1 MVRMIGACCIFAGC
15 GGFGFSMAAASRR
28 EEAEMRRLLAALEF
42 MSCEL
47 SYRMTPLG
55 VLCRSAAGS
64 SGGMVRRFLTELA
77 LELDKQ
83 TAPDVQVCV
92 YRILQRL
99 EPSKVLRRQ
108 LQQMGS
114 TLGRFDLPGQL
125 RGIEGAIRSTE
136 EALRAIRDGAADR
149 RRSYQT
155 LGLCAGAALA
165 ILFL

>member
-1 MVRMIGACCIFAGC
+1 MVRIIGACCIFAGC

-28 EEAEMRRLLAALEF
+28 EEAELRRLLAAMEY

-47 SYRMTPLG
+47 SYRMTPLST
-55 VLCRSAAGS
+55 LCRSAAGENS
-64 SGGMVRRFLTELA
+64 GMVCSFLTELA
-77 LELDKQ
+77 RELDKQ

-92 YRILQRL
+92 YDVLARLQ
-99 EPSKVLRRQ
+99 PSDLLRRQ
-108 LQQMGS
+108 MLELGA
-114 TLGRFDLPGQL
+114 TLGHFDLPGQL
-125 RGIEGAIRSTE
+125 RGLENAIRSTE
-136 EALRAIRDGAADR
+136 EALRVIRDGAADR

>member
-1 MVRMIGACCIFAGC
+1 MVKIIGACCIFAGC
-15 GGFGFSMAAASRR
+15 GGFGFAMAAASRR
-28 EEAEMRRLLAALEF
+28 EEAELRRLLAALEF

-47 SYRMTPLG
+47 SYRMTPLSA
-55 VLCRSAAGS
+55 LCRAAAEG
-64 SGGMVRRFLTELA
+64 SGGMVRTFLTDLA
-77 LELDKQ
+77 RELDKQ

-92 YRILQRL
+92 YDVLARLQ
-99 EPSKVLRRQ
+99 PSGCLRRQ
-108 LQQMGS
+108 MQELGA

-125 RGIEGAIRSTE
+125 RGLEGAIRSTE

-155 LGLCAGAALA
+155 LGLCAGAAMA

>member
-1 MVRMIGACCIFAGC
+1 MIRIIGACCIVTGC

-28 EEAEMRRLLAALEF
+28 EEEQLRILLKALEF

-47 SYRMTPLG
+47 SYRHTPLPA
-55 VLCRSAAGS
+55 LCRSAAEGER
-64 SGGMVRRFLTELA
+64 GLVPTFFHELA
-77 LELDKQ
+77 KELEKQ

-92 YRILQRL
+92 YQVLTRL
-99 EPSKVLRRQ
+99 DPPKHIRR
-108 LQQMGS
+108 LLSDLGS

-125 RGIEGAIRSTE
+125 RGLESAIRSTE
-136 EALRAIRDGAADR
+136 TALRDLRDGAADR

-155 LGLCAGAALA
+155 LGLCAGAAMA

>member
-1 MVRMIGACCIFAGC
+1 MIRIIGACCIVTGC

-28 EEAEMRRLLAALEF
+28 EEEQLRVLLKAMEF

-47 SYRMTPLG
+47 SYRHTPLPT
-55 VLCRSAAGS
+55 LCRAAAEGQR
-64 SGGMVRRFLTELA
+64 GIVPAFFLELA
-77 LELDKQ
+77 KELETR

-92 YRILQRL
+92 YDALTRLDPPKRIRRL
-99 EPSKVLRRQ
+99 LSDL
-108 LQQMGS
+108 GS

-125 RGIEGAIRSTE
+125 RGLEAAIRSTE
-136 EALRAIRDGAADR
+136 LTLRELREGAADR

-155 LGLCAGAALA
+155 LGLCAGAAMA